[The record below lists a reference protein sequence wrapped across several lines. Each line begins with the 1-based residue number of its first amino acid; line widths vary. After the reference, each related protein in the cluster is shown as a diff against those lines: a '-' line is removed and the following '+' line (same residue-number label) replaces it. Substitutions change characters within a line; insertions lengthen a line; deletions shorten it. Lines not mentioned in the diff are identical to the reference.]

1 MDFLSRKFK
10 KILAYSGLSISIT
23 LVIIWGVFSC
33 SGGGVDK
40 TIQNDTTNTGEEDNI
55 VTVNT
60 YDIPPQ
66 LENFDNSFKGI
77 LPNLGEIQINLRRYG
92 GELSG
97 NWWAW
102 NNLKY
107 RQIKGKI
114 EADGET
120 VHLIFYQENGD
131 VLGNIDGNLKDKAIE
146 GTWNDVNNTNGL
158 PIILSLDNNQAIYKI
173 KIEDL
178 EVNKK
183 SLDGKQTIKITYPVL
198 VGIADIR
205 MSKKINQIIEDYFE
219 NKTLVDSINQTKDS
233 FNEDVKFEITFLAN
247 EFVSICK
254 HHHLSKNNDTQ
265 LFDDSHGININFKRG
280 KQYELRDLFN
290 ENAFE
295 QLNTIIKTRINKSCG
310 GSLTEEQLKACELRP
325 SENTSFSL
333 SKDKITFHLTE
344 RLPYKLRGCGYV
356 KINYDDLATLFNP
369 SGPLSEM

>member
-1 MDFLSRKFK
+1 M
-10 KILAYSGLSISIT
+10 
-23 LVIIWGVFSC
+23 
-33 SGGGVDK
+33 
-40 TIQNDTTNTGEEDNI
+40 
-55 VTVNT
+55 
-60 YDIPPQ
+60 
-66 LENFDNSFKGI
+66 
-77 LPNLGEIQINLRRYG
+77 
-92 GELSG
+92 
-97 NWWAW
+97 
-102 NNLKY
+102 
-107 RQIKGKI
+107 
-114 EADGET
+114 
-120 VHLIFYQENGD
+120 
-131 VLGNIDGNLKDKAIE
+131 DGNLKDKAIE